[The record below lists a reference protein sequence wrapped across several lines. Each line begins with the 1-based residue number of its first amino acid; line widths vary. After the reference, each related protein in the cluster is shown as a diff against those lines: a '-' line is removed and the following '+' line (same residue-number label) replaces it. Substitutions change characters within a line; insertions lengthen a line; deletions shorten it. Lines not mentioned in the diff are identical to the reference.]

1 MMDTR
6 DWFQGRLTTKLLG
19 LDDEYEDEDEDA
31 YEEA

>member
-19 LDDEYEDEDEDA
+19 LDDEYEDEDA